1 MILFYFIPNVYEY
14 VLSLFKNMLTAVLPH
29 TAAPLGSR
37 TLPRALPDNRTLPHT
52 LPHTAALPDTAVRL
66 AAHCCTLRTN
76 SNAGQPYTAC
86 CTAQTITHSNKHEL
100 E

>member
-52 LPHTAALPDTAVRL
+52 LPHTAAHT
-66 AAHCCTLRTN
+66 AAHCRAHICTLPR
-76 SNAGQPYTAC
+76 AHDLAHRHTAALLLPHLLLC
-86 CTAQTITHSNKHEL
+86 PI
-100 E
+100 